1 MPVLQLTLPDAT
13 LEVTL
18 LRRARKSIGIR
29 IVSGRVEVAAPPR
42 VPLAELQRLL
52 EKKRDWIVRHWRRQT
67 ESIARRQDF
76 PESFCLS
83 GEPMPLLLDAAPL
96 RQARLTA
103 GGLQVGGSA
112 DIARAQVAGFLQ
124 REAAAL
130 LPERLAALARHAV
143 RSPSG
148 LALSRARTRWGSCNH
163 DGMIRLNWRLIQAP
177 HAVQDYV
184 IAHELAHL
192 RHMNHSAAFWAETA
206 RLYPD
211 WQSARAWLKRNG
223 EGLFIFG

>member
-1 MPVLQLTLPDAT
+1 MPVLQLTLPDTT

-52 EKKRDWIVRHWRRQT
+52 EKKRDWIVRHWRHQT

-83 GEPMPLLLDAAPL
+83 GESMPLLLDAAPL

-103 GGLQVGGSA
+103 CGLQVGGSA
-112 DIARAQVAGFLQ
+112 DAARAQVAGFLQ
-124 REAAAL
+124 REAAAR
-130 LPERLAALARHAV
+130 LPERLAALSRLAV

-148 LALSRARTRWGSCNH
+148 VALSRARTRWGSCNR
-163 DGMIRLNWRLIQAP
+163 DGMIRLNWRLVQAP